1 MCGRYALHAPAE
13 SLAEDFDAILE
24 VAALTPRYNAA
35 PLQWL
40 PVVRQRPSGERV
52 IHALRWGL
60 LPAWAKDEGMAARLI
75 NARAETLSER
85 PAFRAAFGRRRC
97 VIPASGF
104 YEWARHLAGK
114 QPFYLSPPDGSL
126 LALGGL
132 WERWTRAAD
141 GQTIDTFAIVT
152 TAANPLVSE
161 LHDRMPL
168 ILSADEVGLW
178 LDQSTP
184 LARIQQMLIPCPDDR
199 LTAQPVGRA
208 VGNVRNEGPELIV
221 PVGL

>member
-13 SLAEDFDAILE
+13 SLAEDFDAVLE
-24 VAALTPRYNAA
+24 IAALTPRYNAA

-75 NARAETLSER
+75 NARAETLSEKT
-85 PAFRAAFGRRRC
+85 AFRAAFGRRRC
-97 VIPASGF
+97 VVPASGF
-104 YEWARHLAGK
+104 YEWSRDPAGK

-132 WERWTRAAD
+132 WERWTRATD

-152 TAANPLVSE
+152 MAANPLVSE

-168 ILSADEVGLW
+168 ILSVDEVGLW

-199 LTAQPVGRA
+199 LTAHPVGRA
-208 VGNVRNEGPELIV
+208 VGNVRNEGPELIL